1 MDCILETERLCL
13 REIKDSDELGLFELD
28 SNPEVHRFLGN
39 SPVTEMS
46 QIRTVIAMLRK
57 QYVENGIARW
67 AVLEKETNKFIG
79 WCGLKFYTDELNNH
93 SRFYELGYRFIE
105 SEWGKGYATESS
117 RAILQHAFTTMKLE
131 NIYAIT
137 DAGNDNSR
145 KVLEKCGFNY
155 VTTFDMEGDPTL
167 WFELTKNTWLA
178 KKV

>member
-13 REIKDSDELGLFELD
+13 REIDESDELGLFELD

-67 AVLEKETNKFIG
+67 AVLEKATNKFIG

-117 RAILQHAFTTMKLE
+117 RAILNHGFNTMKLE

-137 DAGNDNSR
+137 DVGNSNSR
-145 KVLEKCGFNY
+145 KVLEKCGFY
-155 VTTFDMEGDPTL
+155 HVTTFDMEGDPTS
-167 WFELTKNTWLA
+167 WFELNKNTWKA
-178 KKV
+178 KNL